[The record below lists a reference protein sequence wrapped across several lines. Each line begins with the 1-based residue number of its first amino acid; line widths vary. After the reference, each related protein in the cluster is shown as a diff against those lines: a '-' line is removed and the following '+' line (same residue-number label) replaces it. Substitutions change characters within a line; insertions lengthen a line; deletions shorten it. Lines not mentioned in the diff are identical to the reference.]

1 LGAVTLTPPRPI
13 NADHDLSAFDSGK
26 QVLDDWLRERARQN
40 EISGASR
47 TFVVGENGRVVG
59 YYCLASA
66 SVDHRQAPGKI
77 RRNMPNPIPAMLMG
91 RLAVD
96 KSRQGEGLGK
106 ALLKDAILRTLKA
119 AEISGMKALLVH
131 ALDQTAAGFY
141 LQNRFVA
148 SPVDPLILLLQLDTA
163 RKAFIAAK
171 P

>member
-1 LGAVTLTPPRPI
+1 
-13 NADHDLSAFDSGK
+13 
-26 QVLDDWLRERARQN
+26 
-40 EISGASR
+40 
-47 TFVVGENGRVVG
+47 
-59 YYCLASA
+59 
-66 SVDHRQAPGKI
+66 
-77 RRNMPNPIPAMLMG
+77 MPNPIPAMLMG

-106 ALLKDAILRTLKA
+106 ALLKDAILRILKA